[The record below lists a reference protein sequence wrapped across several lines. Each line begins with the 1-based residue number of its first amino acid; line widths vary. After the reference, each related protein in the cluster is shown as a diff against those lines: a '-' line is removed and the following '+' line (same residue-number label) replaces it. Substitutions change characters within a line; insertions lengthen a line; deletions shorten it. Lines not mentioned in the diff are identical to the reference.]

1 MIYAGELGIQYPVK
15 DLYDKALM
23 QMSMAA
29 AKDMYEKGQKRID
42 DFYKEYGDF
51 ISPIQKDMDWYN
63 QNVTGKVRDT
73 INNLYAN
80 GVDPLRSAE
89 GRAAVAQ
96 LIYSMPVGDIAK
108 LRQSAQN
115 ATAFNKAKMELQAQG
130 LYNPLLEP
138 YDGVSMSD
146 YSTLGDDETEG
157 MGVWNRM
164 SPTPY
169 QNMAKFSKDYF
180 DNISPIVRSAS
191 KNGISY
197 TIKEITEKDLHNI
210 ADQHFNDLV
219 NTPQGQLM
227 YKMYL
232 DQTGGDPTAARQAF
246 NNAVVSGNL
255 DRLKYEDDYNDNYF
269 KRQDLALK
277 AQSNALAREKFNW
290 EKQKYQLEQEGKGEQ
305 DLTGI
310 SLAQRWY
317 DKATSNAWSADGI
330 TKHWKDMRTS
340 YGQFGKQVDKV
351 FYDFGQ
357 KQKGKSYNQILQA
370 FENQFSFAMDS
381 KSVAGAIG
389 DTVSGNERVVQA
401 TLEDVNKLFGVDD
414 VISNTAGF
422 TRDYRNKDT
431 NEIRSAI
438 EKYGASNTTI
448 TPLGTGYGSLRKIG
462 ADFNVM
468 PKVHVTVTD
477 ASGKVV
483 LSKDAYY
490 NLNLG
495 SETTAG
501 GAYISGYK
509 ENKGQG
515 VRQIGKA
522 GVHYDRELNSIVPN
536 DVSYDLSTMRP
547 STGIREFN
555 MYPNYN
561 NWVGFGVWDTRET
574 NKNLKAGQSEKLGS
588 Y

>member
-1 MIYAGELGIQYPVK
+1 MVMAYDQWAQMPVK
-15 DLYDKALM
+15 DLYDSQIMA
-23 QMSMAA
+23 MSIAA
-29 AKDMYEKGQKRID
+29 AKDMYEKGQKRLE
-42 DFYKEYGDF
+42 DFNAKYGDF
-51 ISPIQKDMDWYN
+51 MSPIAKDMDWYN

-80 GVDPLRSAE
+80 GIDPLRSAE
-89 GRAAVAQ
+89 GRAAISQ
-96 LIYSMPVGDIAK
+96 LIYSMPTGDIAK

-138 YDGVSMSD
+138 YDGPSMSEF
-146 YSTLGDDETEG
+146 STIDD
-157 MGVWNRM
+157 GVWNRM

-197 TIKEITEKDLHNI
+197 TIKEINEGDLHNI
-210 ADQHFNDLV
+210 ADRHFNDLV

-232 DQTGGDPTAARQAF
+232 DQTGGDPIAARQAF

-255 DRLKYEDDYNDNYF
+255 DRLKYEDDYEDNYF

-277 AQSNALAREKFNW
+277 AQSNALARQKFNW
-290 EKQKYQLEQEGKGEQ
+290 EKQKYQLEQEGKGET
-305 DLTGI
+305 DLQGI

-317 DKATSNAWSADGI
+317 DKATSNAWSADGV
-330 TKHWKDMRTS
+330 TKHWKDMKTS

-357 KQKGKSYNQILQA
+357 KQKGKSYNQTLQA
-370 FENQFSFAMDS
+370 FEKQFSFAMDS
-381 KSVAGAIG
+381 KAVAGAIG
-389 DTVSGNERVVQA
+389 DTISGNERVVQA

-414 VISNTAGF
+414 IISNTAGF
-422 TRDYRNKDT
+422 ARDYRNKDT
-431 NEIRSAI
+431 EEIRNAI
-438 EKYGASNTTI
+438 TTHGASNTTI
-448 TPLGTGYGSLRKIG
+448 TPLGTGYGSLRKSG

-468 PKVHVTVTD
+468 PKVHVVVKD
-477 ASGKVV
+477 KEGKVV
-483 LSKDAYY
+483 LTKDAYY
-490 NLNLG
+490 NLGL
-495 SETTAG
+495 SK
-501 GAYISGYK
+501 IDK
-509 ENKGQG
+509 ENKSVGPK
-515 VRQIGKA
+515 QIGKP
-522 GVHYDRELNSIVPN
+522 GLHYDRELNSFVPN
-536 DVSYDLSTMRP
+536 DVSYDLSTIQP

-561 NWVGFGVWDTRET
+561 NWVSFGVWDTRET

>member
-1 MIYAGELGIQYPVK
+1 MIYGGDKTFMLPVM
-15 DLYDKALM
+15 DLYDKGIM
-23 QMSMAA
+23 QMSIAA
-29 AKDMYEKGQKRID
+29 ARDMYEKGQQQIK
-42 DFYKEYGDF
+42 DFYKDYGDF
-51 ISPIQKDMDWYN
+51 MSPIQKDMDWYN
-63 QNVTGKVRDT
+63 QNVTGRVRDT
-73 INNLYAN
+73 INAIYAR
-80 GVDPLRSAE
+80 GGDPLRNAQDRAE
-89 GRAAVAQ
+89 VSR

-115 ATAFNKAKMELQAQG
+115 AVAFNKAKLELQAQG

-138 YDGVSMSD
+138 YDGPSMSEF
-146 YSTLGDDETEG
+146 STIDD
-157 MGVWNRM
+157 GVWNRM

-197 TIKEITEKDLHNI
+197 TVKEINENDLHNI
-210 ADQHFNDLV
+210 ADRHFNDLV

-232 DQTGGDPTAARQAF
+232 DQTGGDPAAARQAF
-246 NNAVVSGNL
+246 NDAVVSGNL
-255 DRLKYEDDYNDNYF
+255 DRLKYEDDYEDNYF

-277 AQSNALAREKFNW
+277 AQSNALARQKFNW
-290 EKQKYQLEQEGKGEQ
+290 EKQKYREAQEGGGET
-305 DLTGI
+305 DLQGI

-330 TKHWKDMRTS
+330 TKHWKDMKTS
-340 YGQFGKQVDKV
+340 YGEFGKQVDKV

-357 KQKGKSYNQILQA
+357 KQKGKSYNQTLQA
-370 FENQFSFAMDS
+370 FEKQFSFAMDS
-381 KSVAGAIG
+381 KAVAGAIG
-389 DTVSGNERVVQA
+389 DTISGNERVVQA

-414 VISNTAGF
+414 IISNTAGF
-422 TRDYRNKDT
+422 ARDYRNKDT
-431 NEIRSAI
+431 EEIRNAI
-438 EKYGASNTTI
+438 TTYGASNTTI

-468 PKVHVTVTD
+468 PKVRVIVTD

-490 NLNLG
+490 NLNLA

-509 ENKGQG
+509 ENKGAG
-515 VRQIGKA
+515 PKQIGKP
-522 GVHYDRELNSIVPN
+522 GLHYDRELNSFVPN
-536 DVSYDLSTMRP
+536 DVTYDLSTIQP
-547 STGIREFN
+547 STGMRQFN